1 MLRNLSTRARLALVA
16 LVAILTAAAGLLVAN
31 VANASG
37 PVLSTTERG
46 LCIKQGT
53 GEPRSLWL
61 VAATHKCPDPYWGPA
76 SLEDA
81 FGIKLPAATD
91 SRIVITSGSADVAS
105 LAAAEQKV
113 IPVKVTG
120 LPKYSATQA
129 RRVLVDVN
137 GESFPNGVAVV
148 GSPSLVTP
156 ANGDTSWT
164 WNVTVKNGSAASATG
179 FKLTLDVLAI
189 PVS

>member
-1 MLRNLSTRARLALVA
+1 MFRRLTLRARVGLASLVA
-16 LVAILTAAAGLLVAN
+16 VFVAAAGLLAAN

-76 SLEDA
+76 SLKDA
-81 FGIKLPAATD
+81 FGIELPAAD

-105 LAAAEQKV
+105 LAAGDEKV

-129 RRVLVDVN
+129 RRVLVDIN
-137 GESFPNGVAVV
+137 GENFPGGVAVV
-148 GSPSLVTP
+148 GAPALVTP
-156 ANGDTSWT
+156 ANGETAWT
-164 WNVTVKNGSAASATG
+164 WNVKVRNGSTAAATG

-189 PVS
+189 PVN

>member
-1 MLRNLSTRARLALVA
+1 MFRNLSTRARVALAALVVA
-16 LVAILTAAAGLLVAN
+16 LVGGGGLLA
-31 VANASG
+31 ANAASAAG

-81 FGIKLPAATD
+81 FGIKLPKGVGVIKQAAVKLTAD
-91 SRIVITSGSADVAS
+91 KPTATVVVEGLPAYVKGGPEVSGNVQGAAPAADVT
-105 LAAAEQKV
+105 
-113 IPVKVTG
+113 VKFTA
-120 LPKYSATQA
+120 LP
-129 RRVLVDVN
+129 
-137 GESFPNGVAVV
+137 P
-148 GSPSLVTP
+148 TP
-156 ANGDTSWT
+156 GDTSRSFKAEVSGPNLAGT
-164 WNVTVKNGSAASATG
+164 QTASASVW
-179 FKLTLDVLAI
+179 VLAAEL